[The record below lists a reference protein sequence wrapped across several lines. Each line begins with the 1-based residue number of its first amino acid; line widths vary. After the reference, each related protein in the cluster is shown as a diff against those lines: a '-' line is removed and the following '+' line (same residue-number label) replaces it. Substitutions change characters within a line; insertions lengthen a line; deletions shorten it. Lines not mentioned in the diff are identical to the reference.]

1 MLRILRYG
9 LGVGVVWG
17 IGLGGKT
24 SLGSQETQI
33 PGACLRRIGGG
44 RMDCATDCETD
55 GRTCLR
61 HADAPAFSVFSIP
74 CIPCFPDLVV
84 IDDAAL
90 RLGCNK
96 VVPSIGFSDCQIGWP
111 RVRYRVAAVRR

>member
-1 MLRILRYG
+1 M
-9 LGVGVVWG
+9 
-17 IGLGGKT
+17 
-24 SLGSQETQI
+24 QQ
-33 PGACLRRIGGG
+33 GA
-44 RMDCATDCETD
+44 RMDRGSLLGCIRPHPNCNRVRRYQVLAFDRWGEGGWIARQTAR
-55 GRTCLR
+55 RTCLR

-96 VVPSIGFSDCQIGWP
+96 AGLSIGFSDCQIALGMPWYRGP
-111 RVRYRVAAVRR
+111 RHRA